1 MFADVILPLPF
12 SDLYTYTVPVE
23 MQDKIAKGF
32 RVIVPFGTRKHYTA
46 IVKSIHN
53 NVPKNFKTK
62 EIHSLVDSNAVV
74 NDIQFKLWEWISFY
88 YMCPIGDVYNAAMP
102 SSMKSDNIKSKFIP
116 KTETY
121 LKINTNIDTDLIIEI
136 IGKAKKQQSLFKQLY
151 NYFQEK
157 DINKI
162 SKSDLS
168 NFPNYSP
175 SVLNGLLQKEIL
187 QAFDLEVSRINN
199 EVKPLREP
207 YPLSEAQSKSFENI
221 INLFKVKST
230 CLLHGVTSSGKT
242 EIYIHLIEHFKKQ
255 NKQTLYLLPE
265 IALTSQLEQRL
276 IAVYGSKIGVY
287 HSKINDNQ
295 RAEIWRKM
303 LSNEPYEII
312 VGVRSSLFLPFK
324 NLGLVIVDEEH
335 ETSYKQNDPAPRYH
349 ARDTA
354 IMLAHLFNAKTV
366 LGSATPS
373 LESYNN
379 TVIGKYGIIN
389 LKNRYNNILMPDIRI
404 ENTYELIKRKKM
416 KTVLSP
422 ALNTSMQQALDEGEQ
437 VILFRNRRGFSSLIE
452 CKQCAWNPKC
462 NKCDVTLTYHKMRNR
477 LVCHYCNTSYK
488 VPSICPACN
497 SETLESLGKGT
508 EQLEEEVKKLFPD
521 YIVGR
526 MDMDTTRGKDSY
538 DKIIDKFQKKRIDIL
553 VGTQMLSKGLDFEN
567 VGIVG
572 IISADSL
579 LNYPDFRSHERGFQL
594 MMQAAGRAG
603 RNKKQGKVIIQSSDP
618 SQPIYNYILNY
629 NYERFYNEQI
639 LERKLFRYPPFTRLI
654 SIVFKDKNENKVEKG
669 SNRFASMIKPS
680 LGHMVLGPNKPVISR
695 IQQYNIREIL
705 LKLDIDMSTSKIR
718 GFLKQVEVQLRE
730 DYEFKYLHIY
740 YDVDKM

>member
-1 MFADVILPLPF
+1 MYADVILPLPF

-32 RVIVPFGTRKHYTA
+32 RVIVPFGARKYYTA
-46 IVKSIHN
+46 IVKRVHN
-53 NVPKNFKTK
+53 NAPKNFKTK
-62 EIHSLVDSNAVV
+62 EIHSLVDINLVV

-88 YMCPIGDVYNAAMP
+88 YMSPIGDVYNAAIP
-102 SSMKSDNIKSKFIP
+102 SSMKSDNIKSKFKP
-116 KTETY
+116 KIETY
-121 LKINTNIDTDLIIEI
+121 IKININIDSNNVKEI
-136 IGKAKKQQSLFKQLY
+136 IGRAKKQQSLFKQIY
-151 NYFQEK
+151 NYFEEK
-157 DINKI
+157 VTDKI

-168 NFPNYSP
+168 IFANYSP

-187 QAFDLEVSRINN
+187 QVFDLEVGRINN
-199 EVKPLREP
+199 ELKPLREP
-207 YPLSEAQSKSFENI
+207 YPLSEAQSKSFEDI
-221 INLFKVKST
+221 INVFETKPT

-242 EIYIHLIEHFKKQ
+242 EIYIHLIERFRTQ
-255 NKQTLYLLPE
+255 GKQTLYLLPE
-265 IALTSQLEQRL
+265 IALTSQLKQRL

-287 HSKINDNQ
+287 HSKINDYE

-303 LSNEPYEII
+303 LSSKPYEII

-335 ETSYKQNDPAPRYH
+335 ETSYKQNEPAPRYH

-354 IMLAHLFNAKTV
+354 IMLAHLYNAKTI

-379 TVIGKYGIIN
+379 AVRGKYGIVY
-389 LKNRYNNILMPDIRI
+389 LKDRYNNLLMPDIKI

-416 KTVLSP
+416 KTVLAP
-422 ALNTSMQQALDEGEQ
+422 ALHTAIQQALEEGEQ
-437 VILFRNRRGFSSLIE
+437 VILFRNRRGFSSLLE

-462 NKCDVTLTYHKMRNR
+462 SKCDVTLTYHKMRNR

-497 SETLESLGKGT
+497 SETLETLGKGT
-508 EQLEEEVKKLFPD
+508 EQLEEEVSKLFPN
-521 YIVGR
+521 YVVGR

-538 DKIIDKFQKKRIDIL
+538 DKIIESFSDKQIDIL

-603 RNKKQGKVIIQSSDP
+603 RSKKQGKVIIQSSDP
-618 SQPIYNYILNY
+618 TQPIYNHIINY
-629 NYERFYNEQI
+629 NYDGFYNEQI
-639 LERKLFRYPPFTRLI
+639 AERKLFRYPPFTRLI

-669 SNRFASMIKPS
+669 SNLFAHIIKPS
-680 LGHMVLGPNKPVISR
+680 LGNMVLGPNKPVISR

-705 LKLDIDMSTSKIR
+705 LKLDNNMSSSKIR
-718 GFLKQVEVQLRE
+718 VFLIHAELQLRE
-730 DYEFKYLHIY
+730 DIQFKYLHIY
-740 YDVDKM
+740 FDVDKM

>member
-1 MFADVILPLPF
+1 MYADVILPLPF

-23 MQDKIAKGF
+23 MQNKIAKGF

-46 IVKSIHN
+46 IVKRVHN
-53 NVPKNFKTK
+53 NAPKNFKTK
-62 EIHSLVDSNAVV
+62 EIHSIVDSQLVI

-88 YMCPIGDVYNAAMP
+88 YMSPIGDVYNAAMP
-102 SSMKSDNIKSKFIP
+102 SSMKSDNIKSKFKP

-121 LKINTNIDTDLIIEI
+121 LKINTNIDTDLIVEI
-136 IGKAKKQQSLFKQLY
+136 IGRAKKQKSLFKQLY
-151 NYFQEK
+151 NYFEEK
-157 DINKI
+157 EINKI
-162 SKSDLS
+162 NKSDLS
-168 NFPNYSP
+168 NFTNYSP

-187 QAFDLEVSRINN
+187 QAFDLEVGRINN

-207 YPLSEAQSKSFENI
+207 YPLSEAQNKSFENI
-221 INLFKVKST
+221 INVFKDKST

-265 IALTSQLEQRL
+265 IALTSQLKQRL

-287 HSKINDNQ
+287 HSKINDNE

-312 VGVRSSLFLPFK
+312 VGVRSSLFLPFQ

-335 ETSYKQNDPAPRYH
+335 ETSYKQNEPAPRYH

-354 IMLAHLFNAKTV
+354 IMLAHLFNAKTI

-379 TVIGKYGIIN
+379 AVIGKYGIIN
-389 LKNRYNNILMPDIRI
+389 LKDRYNNLLMPDIKI

-422 ALNTSMQQALDEGEQ
+422 ALNTAMQKSLDEGEQ
-437 VILFRNRRGFSSLIE
+437 VILFRNRRGFSSLLE

-462 NKCDVTLTYHKMRNR
+462 AKCDVTLTYHKMRNR
-477 LVCHYCNTSYK
+477 MVCHYCNTSYK
-488 VPSICPACN
+488 VPSICPSCH
-497 SETLESLGKGT
+497 SETLETLGKGT
-508 EQLEEEVKKLFPD
+508 EQLEEEVSKLFPN
-521 YIVGR
+521 YTVGR
-526 MDMDTTRGKDSY
+526 MDMDTTRGRDSY
-538 DKIIDKFQKKRIDIL
+538 DKIIKKFQKKQIDIL
-553 VGTQMLSKGLDFEN
+553 VGTQMLSKGLEFDN

-618 SQPIYNYILNY
+618 TQPIYDYILNY
-629 NYERFYNEQI
+629 NYEGFYTEQI
-639 LERKLFRYPPFTRLI
+639 AERKLFRYPPFTRLI
-654 SIVFKDKNENKVEKG
+654 SIIFKDKNEYKVEKG
-669 SNRFASMIKPS
+669 SNLFARTIKPS
-680 LGHMVLGPNKPVISR
+680 LGNMVLGPNKPVISR

-705 LKLDIDMSTSKIR
+705 LKLDINMSASKIR

-730 DYEFKYLHIY
+730 DNEFKYLHIY

>member
-1 MFADVILPLPF
+1 MYADVILPLPF
-12 SDLYTYTVPVE
+12 SDLYTYTVPEE

-46 IVKSIHN
+46 IVKQVHN
-53 NVPKNFKTK
+53 NAPKNFKTK
-62 EIHSLVDSNAVV
+62 EIHSLVDSHFVV

-116 KTETY
+116 KIETY
-121 LKINTNIDTDLIIEI
+121 LKINTNLDSNDIVNI
-136 IGKAKKQQSLFKQLY
+136 IGRAKKQQSLFNQIYCHLDE
-151 NYFQEK
+151 N
-157 DINKI
+157 DTDKI
-162 SKSDLS
+162 SKSDIS
-168 NFPNYSP
+168 IFTNYSL

-187 QAFDLEVSRINN
+187 QTFDLEVGRINN
-199 EVKPLREP
+199 EVKPIRKP
-207 YPLSEAQSKSFENI
+207 YPLSQAQSKSFEDI
-221 INLFKVKST
+221 INVFKEKST

-255 NKQTLYLLPE
+255 SKQILYLLPE
-265 IALTSQLEQRL
+265 IALTSQLKQRL

-287 HSKINDNQ
+287 HSKINDNE

-303 LSNEPYEII
+303 LSKEPYEII

-335 ETSYKQNDPAPRYH
+335 ESSYKQNEPAPRYH

-379 TVIGKYGIIN
+379 AVIGKYGIIN
-389 LKNRYNNILMPDIRI
+389 LKDRYNNLLMPDIKI
-404 ENTYELIKRKKM
+404 ENTYELMKRKKM
-416 KTVLSP
+416 KSVLSP
-422 ALNTSMQQALDEGEQ
+422 ALNTAMQQALDEGEQ
-437 VILFRNRRGFSSLIE
+437 VILFRNKRGFSSLLE

-462 NKCDVTLTYHKMRNR
+462 SKCDVTLTYHKMRNR

-497 SETLESLGKGT
+497 TETLESLGKGT
-508 EQLEEEVKKLFPD
+508 EQLEEEVNKLFPN

-526 MDMDTTRGKDSY
+526 MDMDTTRGRDSY
-538 DKIIDKFQKKRIDIL
+538 EKIIDKFQKKQIDIL

-594 MMQAAGRAG
+594 IMQAAGRAG

-618 SQPIYNYILNY
+618 TQPIYDYILNY
-629 NYERFYNEQI
+629 NYEGFYDEQI
-639 LERKLFRYPPFTRLI
+639 NERKLFRYPPFTRLI
-654 SIVFKDKNENKVEKG
+654 SIIFKDKNEDKVERG
-669 SNRFASMIKPS
+669 SNRFASMIKPT
-680 LGHMVLGPNKPVISR
+680 LGNMVLGPNKPVISR

-705 LKLDIDMSTSKIR
+705 LKLDINMSASKIR
-718 GFLKQVEVQLRE
+718 DFLKQVEVQLRE
-730 DYEFKYLHIY
+730 DNEFKYLLIY